1 MLQSH
6 VEGRRKQSRGKGGT
20 WMRKGTGRV
29 RGEHDQVLGWVEQDW
44 SSEGQ
49 QKEWKQG
56 TSRGR
61 RWGDPQN
68 VPETWDVRDSQDSK
82 RGTLDEMPYSGERKL
97 VEPTSSRDRAS
108 SEGKV
113 AIPRS
118 KTLNPNCSCLKE
130 LQGWRPR
137 KRRYSSKWD
146 PAQGEAPRPDTYYG
160 SCGALTK
167 RDLKWLPSERLN
179 KQLKES
185 GAGICIQPMD
195 RSSWPQLLN

>member
-1 MLQSH
+1 
-6 VEGRRKQSRGKGGT
+6 
-20 WMRKGTGRV
+20 
-29 RGEHDQVLGWVEQDW
+29 
-44 SSEGQ
+44 
-49 QKEWKQG
+49 
-56 TSRGR
+56 
-61 RWGDPQN
+61 
-68 VPETWDVRDSQDSK
+68 VRDSQDSK

-146 PAQGEAPRPDTYYG
+146 PAQGEAPRPDTITEAMVCSQKG
-160 SCGALTK
+160 PIITALQKTQQAA
-167 RDLKWLPSERLN
+167 ERVRCRYIHPTNGQKLVTPVVELG
-179 KQLKES
+179 K
-185 GAGICIQPMD
+185 AG
-195 RSSWPQLLN
+195 RS